1 MEHDVLVLDEAT
13 LFITFLG
20 MAAAQGGLRHV
31 VVTRAGKI
39 IGGIRVNVSIRRA
52 VGGSDEVRLGDLVGR
67 NFIVVREDTVTFDV
81 IKAMTRAHAAMAI
94 VVARHGVDEPDK
106 VVGVI
111 TKEHIADTV
120 SRNVQLYPE

>member
-1 MEHDVLVLDEAT
+1 VLVLDEST
-13 LFITFLG
+13 LFITFLS

-39 IGGIRVNVSIRRA
+39 IGGVRVNVGIRRA
-52 VGGSDEVRLGDLVGR
+52 VGGSDEVRLGDLVGQ
-67 NFIVVREDTVTFDV
+67 NFIVVAEDDVAFDV
-81 IKAMTRAHAAMAI
+81 IKAITQARAAIAI
-94 VVARHGVDEPDK
+94 VVARTAEEEPDK

-120 SRNVQLYPE
+120 SRSVELYPG